1 VDNRL
6 KRYYER
12 ELRHLRE
19 NAGEF
24 AEEFPKIAGRL
35 GLSKMECA
43 DPYVERLL
51 EGFAYLA
58 ARVQVKLDAEFPR
71 FTQHVLESVFPQ
83 YLAPIPSMAVVAIK
97 PDLDDNGLASGY
109 PVPRGTP
116 MRSNIGKGE
125 NTPCYYT
132 TAHDVT
138 LWPVELIEAGYHSRD
153 LGTLDLPR
161 NLPGTQM
168 PRAAIR
174 LALKCTAGLNFAQTE
189 MDTLDLFLTGGDQT
203 PMRMYEQLLA
213 HATAIV
219 GRPPGKPPAWVE
231 VMDPVTGQ
239 PAGNPPGPGGPRAM
253 IRRIGYEDTEALLPY
268 PHRAFHGYRLLQEYF
283 AFPQRFLF
291 VRLTGLH
298 RLVKKCMGNRLD
310 LFITLAKEDA
320 NIESAVTANNIRL
333 FCTPAINLFPRVADR
348 IHITDKFPEHQ
359 LVVDRTRPLDFEVY
373 ETKRV
378 TGYAAIA
385 NDEVEFRSFYATR
398 DQDRGHG
405 RGAYYTTNRVPRTL
419 SAKERRHGRR
429 SSYPG
434 TEVYISLV
442 DSMNAPFSSD
452 LRQVGCECL
461 CTNRDL
467 PIDMPIGAGRTDFSL
482 DVGAVVDSVRV
493 IAGPT
498 KPIPSR
504 AEGDTA
510 WRLISHLTL
519 NYLSLV
525 DQGDLQTPGGVG
537 AAGAAGTTLVS
548 PGGKGTGATA
558 LRDLLRLYAQTSE
571 PAIAKQVEG
580 VRGISAK
587 GIMRRVPT
595 PGPIAFARGLE
606 VTLNLEEQNFEGT
619 GIFVLGA
626 VLEQFLAKYVS
637 INSFTETVVA
647 SIERGPV
654 MRWPLRMGTR
664 STI

>member
-1 VDNRL
+1 
-6 KRYYER
+6 
-12 ELRHLRE
+12 
-19 NAGEF
+19 
-24 AEEFPKIAGRL
+24 
-35 GLSKMECA
+35 MECA

-71 FTQHVLESVFPQ
+71 FTQHLLESVFPQ

-109 PVPRGTP
+109 RIPRSTV

-132 TAHDVT
+132 TAHDVS
-138 LWPVELIEAGYHSRD
+138 LWPVELVEAGYHSRD

-161 NLPGTQM
+161 SLPGAM
-168 PRAAIR
+168 PKAALRI
-174 LALKCTAGLNFAQTE
+174 ALKCTAGLTFAQTE
-189 MDTLDLFLTGGDQT
+189 MDSLDLYLTGGDQT
-203 PMRMYEQLLA
+203 PMRVYEQLLA

-219 GRPPGKPPAWVE
+219 ARPPGKPPAWVE
-231 VMDPVTGQ
+231 VMDPATGA
-239 PAGNPPGPGGPRAM
+239 PAGSPPPAGGSQPM
-253 IRRIGYEDTEALLPY
+253 IRRVGYEDSEALLPY

-291 VRLTGLH
+291 VRLTGLAP
-298 RLVKKCMGNRLD
+298 LVKRCQGNRLD
-310 LFITLAKEDA
+310 LFITLSREDA
-320 NIESAVTANNIRL
+320 AIESAVTANNIKL

-348 IHITDKFPEHQ
+348 IHITDKFSEHH
-359 LVVDRTRPLDFEVY
+359 LVVDRTRPMDFEVY
-373 ETKRV
+373 ETRRV
-378 TGYAAIA
+378 TGHGASNA
-385 NDEVEFRSFYATR
+385 DDVEFRPFYATR
-398 DQDRGHG
+398 DQDRHQG
-405 RGAYYTTNRVPRTL
+405 RGAYYTVSRVPRTL

-434 TEVYISLV
+434 TELYLSLV
-442 DSMNAPFSSD
+442 DSTSAPFRGD
-452 LRQVGCECL
+452 LRQIGAECL

-482 DVGAVVDSVRV
+482 DAGAIVDSVRV
-493 IAGPT
+493 VAGPT
-498 KPIPSR
+498 KPMPSR
-504 AEGDTA
+504 AEGEFA
-510 WRLISHLTL
+510 WRLVSHLTL

-525 DQGDLQTPGGVG
+525 EQGDGGAGPGGNTG
-537 AAGAAGTTLVS
+537 GTTLA
-548 PGGKGTGATA
+548 GAKGPGATA

-580 VRGISAK
+580 VRGISAR

-606 VTLNLEEQNFEGT
+606 VTLSLEEQNFEGT

-647 SIERGPV
+647 SVERGPV

>member
-1 VDNRL
+1 MDNRL
-6 KRYYER
+6 KGYYER

-19 NAGEF
+19 SAGEF

-35 GLSKMECA
+35 GLSRMECA

-58 ARVQVKLDAEFPR
+58 SRVQLKLDAEFPR
-71 FTQHVLESVFPQ
+71 FTQHLLESVYPQ
-83 YLAPIPSMAVVAIK
+83 YLAPIPSMAVVAVK
-97 PDLDDNGLASGY
+97 PDLDDNGLAGGY
-109 PVPRGTP
+109 RVPRGTP
-116 MRSNIGKGE
+116 MRSNIGRGE

-138 LWPVELIEAGYHSRD
+138 LWPIELVEAGYHSRD

-161 NLPGTQM
+161 SLPGSQM
-168 PRAAIR
+168 PRAALR
-174 LALKCTAGLNFAQTE
+174 LSLKCTAGLTFQQTE
-189 MDTLDLFLTGGDQT
+189 LDTIDLFLTGGDQT
-203 PMRMYEQLLA
+203 PMRLYEQLLA
-213 HATAIV
+213 QPTAVI

-231 VMDPVTGQ
+231 VMDPATGQ
-239 PAGNPPGPGGPRAM
+239 PAGAPPGPGGPSAM
-253 IRRIGYEDTEALLPY
+253 IRRLGYDDAEALLPY

-291 VRLTGLH
+291 VRLTGLS
-298 RLVKKCMGNRLD
+298 RLAKKCAGNRLD
-310 LFITLAKEDA
+310 LFITLAKENPDL
-320 NIESAVTANNIRL
+320 ESAVTAANIRL
-333 FCTPAINLFPRVADR
+333 YCTPAVNLFPRVADR
-348 IHITDKFPEHQ
+348 IHITDKFPEHH

-373 ETKRV
+373 EARRV
-378 TGYAAIA
+378 TGFGATAT
-385 NDEVEFRSFYATR
+385 DEVEFRPFYATR

-405 RGAYYTTNRVPRTL
+405 RGAYYTVSRVPRVL

-434 TEVYISLV
+434 SEVYIALV
-442 DSMNAPFSSD
+442 DSTNAPFRSD
-452 LRQVGCECL
+452 LRQIGVDCL

-467 PIDMPIGAGRTDFSL
+467 PIDMPVGAGRTDFSL

-493 IAGPT
+493 VAGPT
-498 KPIPSR
+498 RPVPSR
-504 AEGDTA
+504 AEGETA

-525 DQGDLQTPGGVG
+525 DQAPDQPASSQQT
-537 AAGAAGTTLVS
+537 LSS
-548 PGGKGTGATA
+548 PGGRGVGATA
-558 LRDLLRLYAQTSE
+558 LRDLLRLYAQTAE

-580 VRGISAK
+580 VRSMSAR

-606 VTLNLEEQNFEGT
+606 LTVTLDEQNFEGT

-647 SIERGPV
+647 SPERGAV

-664 STI
+664 SMI